1 MFGGSQQRGGRMRK
15 EYLKNNKR
23 VSEGNQRCT
32 RKELRT
38 CYNIHKHMFAAMPK
52 AVCSNTESCLKQ
64 GENVFEARRKT
75 VESNIQTCSRQNEK
89 GYSRIQKRLGRHKQL
104 LCRFVYGYLKT
115 TETVFDDHKN
125 YVHIITKLCSLV

>member
-23 VSEGNQRCT
+23 VSEGSQRCT

-64 GENVFEARRKT
+64 GEKPLKATYKRVR
-75 VESNIQTCSRQNEK
+75 SNAKKAIREYK
-89 GYSRIQKRLGRHKQL
+89 KRLGRHKQL

>member
-23 VSEGNQRCT
+23 VSEGSQRCT

-38 CYNIHKHMFAAMPK
+38 CYNLHKHMFAAMPK

-64 GENVFEARRKT
+64 GENVLEARRKPLKAT
-75 VESNIQTCSRQNEK
+75 YKRVRSKAKKAIREYK
-89 GYSRIQKRLGRHKQL
+89 KRLGRHKQL